1 MKLNHEQN
9 DSKSISILIARKV
22 NNKVAIKGIMQKYK
36 CWKLEAFINFNAQN
50 SFLPLLEYYVVIPE
64 TTI

>member
-1 MKLNHEQN
+1 MTQKASVYL
-9 DSKSISILIARKV
+9 SPKV